1 MVPPLLLKLSKAI
14 EDIYDAIKF
23 FPNTVSA
30 LTDVFDEYERR
41 PRVKGP
47 SKFDIVAGVAL
58 KNGDLDPSNLAN
70 IQYAYSVKGL
80 ADAFKRCN
88 HDLGNEGV
96 ARALIETSTSVL
108 DLGSREPSVSALQ
121 QLVTDEYDRIRNR
134 PWHSYYPAAPERE
147 DYQYNLPMMVPQS
160 PYIPADF
167 SMSPFR
173 DLLRESEF
181 PSEFHVADDD
191 EDLPVPV
198 ALPVPSD
205 DQVRSDVQSGSGPC
219 TIPETLSGPRVALEP
234 SPRTI
239 LEPSP
244 RTILEPEALTELTLD
259 PFEETPPPAPVPVQL
274 TFEEEPLPMSFSD
287 IQFTIDPFEE
297 ADATTPMSDAME
309 DAMDDEPALTKK
321 YRTGPFSPPM
331 IFT

>member
-297 ADATTPMSDAME
+297 ADATTPMSGGME
-309 DAMDDEPALTKK
+309 DDNDEPALTKK
-321 YRTGPFSPPM
+321 YRAGPFSPLM
-331 IFT
+331 VFT